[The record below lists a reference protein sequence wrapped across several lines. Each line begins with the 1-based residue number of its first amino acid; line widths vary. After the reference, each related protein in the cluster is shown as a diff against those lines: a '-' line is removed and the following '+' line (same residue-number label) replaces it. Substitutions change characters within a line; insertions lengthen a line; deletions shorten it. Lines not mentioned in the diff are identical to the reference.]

1 MRFKEFKVYLR
12 EAKENIIVIGDSI
25 ATGIARAG
33 GVSTSYTNPGKN
45 TKFVLDNLVR
55 ACVTSGDAKGATV
68 ILSSGAANS
77 SKVTTVDGKPIQS
90 EMFGPIAN
98 QIKMLKDAGASV
110 ALVGVASS
118 KTPPQKPTQYTSGKQ
133 WTIDYTGVNSKL
145 EAIASA
151 TGAKFL
157 GPLEEFDPAINKGDG
172 IHPYNG
178 YSKLFSEGSSI
189 APVKPKADDK
199 GQGGS
204 NTKAD
209 KPEEGQATLTTL
221 GVPNGRVGP
230 EVADIQKIL
239 IALGYSLPKHGVDG
253 VRGGETSSAVKEFQ
267 KDYGLEV
274 DGDPGSNTVAKM
286 NALLKSN
293 PKLAGK
299 ITKSTTKDVK
309 GDAAG
314 SFRNMEDDEVKK
326 LDALPDSKDSKA
338 ARASAEKYLG
348 REMSDDEWNYLIR
361 ATGAESSYNT
371 EEYAMVMGSMLNRA
385 RDYGKNGVIAAL
397 TAKNQFQA
405 VTGTAADGHK
415 PSANFVRGPSDKQ
428 MRAILYAAIN
438 ILPKVSH
445 QQRNFTAA
453 NPAAYGAGTN
463 IGYLHAMN
471 KAGGTRV
478 GGTVFN
484 TSLA

>member
-1 MRFKEFKVYLR
+1 MRFNEFKVYL
-12 EAKENIIVIGDSI
+12 KESKDNIVVIGDSI
-25 ATGIARAG
+25 ATGIAKAG
-33 GVSTSYTNPGKN
+33 GVPTTYTNPGKN
-45 TKFVLDNLVR
+45 TKFILDNLVR

-77 SKVTTVDGKPIQS
+77 SKVTTVDGKSIQT
-90 EMFGPIAN
+90 EMFAPIAS

-110 ALVGVASS
+110 ALVGVASTR
-118 KTPPQKPTQYTSGKQ
+118 TPPQKPTQYTAGKQ

-157 GPLEEFDPAINKGDG
+157 GPLEDFDPAIAKGDG

-178 YSKLFSEGSSI
+178 YKKLFAEGA
-189 APVKPKADDK
+189 APVKTKDADK

-204 NTKAD
+204 STPVNKPDGANESVLTK
-209 KPEEGQATLTTL
+209 L
-221 GVPNGRVGP
+221 GVPQGRVGP
-230 EVADIQKIL
+230 EVADIQKVL
-239 IALGYSLPKHGVDG
+239 LALGYSLPKHGVDG
-253 VRGGETSSAVKEFQ
+253 VRGSETSAAVKEFQ
-267 KDYGLEV
+267 KDNNLEV
-274 DGDPGSNTVAKM
+274 DGDPGPNTVAKM
-286 NALLKSN
+286 NALLGSN
-293 PKLAGK
+293 PKLVGK
-299 ITKSTTKDVK
+299 ISKSTAKDVK
-309 GDAAG
+309 ASAA
-314 SFRNMEDDEVKK
+314 SSLRDIEDDEVKK
-326 LDALPDSKDSKA
+326 LDSLPDSKDSKA
-338 ARASAEKYLG
+338 ARSSAEKYLG
-348 REMSDDEWNYLIR
+348 RGMSDDEWNYLVR
-361 ATGAESSYNT
+361 ATGAESSYNI
-371 EEYAMVMGSMLNRA
+371 EEYAMVMGSILNRA
-385 RDYGKNGVIAAL
+385 RDYGKNGIIAAL

-405 VTGTAADGHK
+405 VTGTAADGHR
-415 PSANFVRGPSDKQ
+415 PSPNFIRGPSDKQ

-471 KAGGTRV
+471 KAGGKQI